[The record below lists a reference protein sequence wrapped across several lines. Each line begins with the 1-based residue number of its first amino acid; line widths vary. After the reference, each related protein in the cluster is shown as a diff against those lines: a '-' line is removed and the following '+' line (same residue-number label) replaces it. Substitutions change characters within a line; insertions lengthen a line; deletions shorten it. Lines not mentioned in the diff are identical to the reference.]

1 MAAEKPIDELLGLE
15 RQLLAEEF
23 LFIGGVDEA
32 GRGPLAGPV
41 VAACVVFPDFRNLPH
56 VNDSKQL
63 TAARREELEVEI
75 KNFPG
80 VRWAV
85 GIVDAAEI
93 DRINILQATYA
104 AMRKAI
110 EGVGRV
116 DIVLVDGNPV
126 PGLPVKSR
134 SVVKGDA
141 KSASIAAASILA
153 KVCRDRMMTD
163 FDLRYPEYGF
173 AGHKGYGTAAHL
185 RALEKYGA
193 CEIHRRSF
201 APVKR
206 IVEGTP
212 EQLDF
217 WKN

>member
-15 RQLLAEEF
+15 RQLRAEGF

-41 VAACVVFPDFRNLPH
+41 VAACVVFPDFNGLPH

-63 TAARREELEVEI
+63 SAARREELETEI
-75 KNFPG
+75 KEFPG
-80 VRWAV
+80 VRWAL

-93 DRINILQATYA
+93 DRINILQATYK
-104 AMRKAI
+104 AMREAI
-110 EGVGRV
+110 AGVSQV
-116 DIVLVDGNPV
+116 EVVLVDGNPV

-141 KSASIAAASILA
+141 CSASIAAASILA
-153 KVCRDRMMTD
+153 KVCRDRMMTE
-163 FDLRYPEYGF
+163 FDRRYPEYGF

-185 RALEKYGA
+185 LALEKYGA

-206 IVEGTP
+206 IVEGAP